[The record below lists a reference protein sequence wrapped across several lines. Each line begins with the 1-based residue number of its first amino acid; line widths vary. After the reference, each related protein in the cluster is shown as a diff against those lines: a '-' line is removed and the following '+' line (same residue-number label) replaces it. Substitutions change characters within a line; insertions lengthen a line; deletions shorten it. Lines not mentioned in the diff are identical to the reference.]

1 MKLFLKSSRSGV
13 NAVGEYDKS
22 QKKFIVKKGSVVSS
36 QIGYSEKFRGAAS
49 IAETREKYVVDGV
62 VKSDVE
68 FKSPSTAANFVT
80 GNSTNGLVA
89 WKDENGTKL
98 KELL

>member
-1 MKLFLKSSRSGV
+1 MKLYLKSNRSGV
-13 NAVGEYDKS
+13 NAVGEYDKN
-22 QKKFIVKKGSVVSS
+22 QKKFIVKKGSVVSM
-36 QIGYSEKFRGAAS
+36 QIGSSEKFRGASS
-49 IAETREKYVVDGV
+49 IAEMREKYVVDCV

-89 WKDENGTKL
+89 WKDADGKKL
-98 KELL
+98 KELV